1 MAARSILNKL
11 EPKMEALRDTVT
23 TLEETLKSTYV
34 NIQDV
39 NEVQDKIQDRVDVL
53 EEEVTALK
61 AQNSGLKDH
70 LNMVIDITFNM
81 MIILLI
87 INMLITIFCLW

>member
-53 EEEVTALK
+53 EEVTALK
-61 AQNSGLKDH
+61 AQNSGLKDQ
-70 LNMVIDITFNM
+70 
-81 MIILLI
+81 
-87 INMLITIFCLW
+87 